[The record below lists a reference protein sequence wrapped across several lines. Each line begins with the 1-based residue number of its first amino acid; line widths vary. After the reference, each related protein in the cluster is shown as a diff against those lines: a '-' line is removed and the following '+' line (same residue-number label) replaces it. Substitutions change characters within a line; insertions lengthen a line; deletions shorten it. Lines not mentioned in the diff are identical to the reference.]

1 MGHPFSPLLIERLQ
15 PLDRILIAGAGG
27 GFDIFAGLPLYF
39 ALRAMGK
46 EVALANLSFTYL
58 GATDAP
64 LLMPGLAR
72 VTPSV
77 NGSDGYFPEKRLAE
91 WLEQNHHPATVYAF
105 EHVGVRP
112 LRAAYARLVS
122 ELDLQAI
129 VLVDGGTDILM
140 RGDEEGLGTPEE
152 DMTSLAAVSG
162 LERVQTFVASVGFG
176 IDAFHGV
183 RHTQVLQNIA
193 ALERAGG
200 YLGAFSISPSSPEG
214 SAFLSAVAWA
224 QERTPARPSIVNGCI
239 AAAVQ
244 GRFGDVQFTRRTE
257 GSELFVN
264 PLMSIYFTF
273 DLRTLAQQSLYLP
286 LLENTETIHGVT
298 AQIRAFR
305 STVEIREAVVFP
317 H

>member
-1 MGHPFSPLLIERLQ
+1 MSGPFSPLLLERLRSH
-15 PLDRILIAGAGG
+15 DRILIAGAGG
-27 GFDIFAGLPLYF
+27 GFDVFAGLPLYF
-39 ALRAMGK
+39 ALRAQGK
-46 EVALANLSFTYL
+46 SVSLANLSFTYL

-64 LLMPGLAR
+64 FLMPNLAR
-72 VTPSV
+72 ITPSV
-77 NGSDGYFPEKRLAE
+77 HGSDGYFPERRLAE
-91 WLEQNHHPATVYAF
+91 WLQQNDHPATVYAF
-105 EHVGVRP
+105 EKAGVKP

-122 ELDLQAI
+122 ELDLQAVI
-129 VLVDGGTDILM
+129 LVDGGTDILM

-152 DMTSLAAVSG
+152 DMTSLAAVSK
-162 LERVQTFVASVGFG
+162 LEGVQTFVASLGFG
-176 IDAFHGV
+176 IDAYHGV

-200 YLGAFSISPSSPEG
+200 YLGAFSVSPSSPEG
-214 SAFLSAVAWA
+214 SAFLSAVAYA
-224 QERTPARPSIVNGCI
+224 QERTPNRPSIVNGCI
-239 AAAVQ
+239 AAALK

-273 DLRTLAQQSLYLP
+273 DLPILAQQSLYLP

-298 AQIRAFR
+298 AQIEAFR
-305 STVEIREAVVFP
+305 RTVEIREATVFP